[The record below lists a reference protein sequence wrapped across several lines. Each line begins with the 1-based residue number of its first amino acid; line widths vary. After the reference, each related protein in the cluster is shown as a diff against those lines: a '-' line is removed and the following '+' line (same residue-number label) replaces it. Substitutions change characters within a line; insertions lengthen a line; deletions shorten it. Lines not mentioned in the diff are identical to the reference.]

1 MKVLLI
7 SPVGE
12 LGGGA
17 ESMLYELVSVMKDKD
32 EVEVLFMQEGELKNA
47 IQALG
52 VQTFLL
58 KNAKMRNIPG
68 VISWM
73 FKYSKILREIQPD
86 VILSWM
92 SKAHMFAAIPNYL
105 AKIPTC
111 WWQHGVPEPPNIFDK
126 LSSKLPANKIGSSST
141 IAMHA
146 QKRLTNKP
154 VFCSFPGSDIAKHAP
169 NFKNRSILREQLGIS
184 DDTILLGNVG
194 RIQSWKKQDQL
205 IEVLD
210 ILVKREKKVKL
221 LLVGGN
227 LYNLDNDFENKIVQ
241 MIKEKGL
248 DNNVI
253 TTGNQIDV
261 APYYDA
267 MDIYVHAAR
276 GEPFGIVMVEAM
288 LHGKPLIVA
297 KSPGSVEIVENGV
310 TGVIVDD
317 GSNET
322 IASQIEQ
329 MITNGN
335 IQLLGENGRNRA
347 IRLFSNKQMGSRI
360 IKELEGMNKN
370 IEHNKVV
377 V

>member
-1 MKVLLI
+1 M
-7 SPVGE
+7 
-12 LGGGA
+12 
-17 ESMLYELVSVMKDKD
+17 
-32 EVEVLFMQEGELKNA
+32 
-47 IQALG
+47 
-52 VQTFLL
+52 
-58 KNAKMRNIPG
+58 
-68 VISWM
+68 
-73 FKYSKILREIQPD
+73 
-86 VILSWM
+86 
-92 SKAHMFAAIPNYL
+92 
-105 AKIPTC
+105 
-111 WWQHGVPEPPNIFDK
+111 
-126 LSSKLPANKIGSSST
+126 
-141 IAMHA
+141 
-146 QKRLTNKP
+146 TNKP
-154 VFCSFPGSDIAKHAP
+154 VFCSFPGSDIAKHVP
-169 NFKNRSILREQLGIS
+169 NSKNRSILREQLGIS

-210 ILVKREKKVKL
+210 ILVKQEKKVKL

-248 DNNVI
+248 EDYVT
-253 TTGNQIDV
+253 TTGNQLDV
-261 APYYDA
+261 SPYYDA
-267 MDIYVHAAR
+267 MDIYVHAAT

-288 LHGKPLIVA
+288 LHAKPLIVA

-310 TGVIVDD
+310 TGTIVDD
-317 GSNET
+317 GSSKT
-322 IASQIEQ
+322 IASEIER

-335 IQLLGENGRNRA
+335 MELLGENGRSRA